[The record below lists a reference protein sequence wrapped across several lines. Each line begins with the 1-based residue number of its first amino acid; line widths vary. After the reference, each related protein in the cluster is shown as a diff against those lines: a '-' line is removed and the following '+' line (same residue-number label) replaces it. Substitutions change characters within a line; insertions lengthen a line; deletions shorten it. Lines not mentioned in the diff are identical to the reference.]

1 MIHSFKLT
9 YIYLSPSS
17 ITLQGVWNQR
27 LRWERRSTR
36 TLGSGW
42 GGGSPRTLGVREAQL
57 TAREGKM
64 GKRGEWEGD
73 QRGGERRWGEQG
85 KSESWSA
92 GVMQVEGDETPGLR
106 QPIQGLAEII
116 IITTHSY

>member
-1 MIHSFKLT
+1 M
-9 YIYLSPSS
+9 
-17 ITLQGVWNQR
+17 LQGVWNQR
-27 LRWERRSTR
+27 FRWERLT
-36 TLGSGW
+36 T
-42 GGGSPRTLGVREAQL
+42 RTLGVREAQL

-64 GKRGEWEGD
+64 GKWGEWEGD
-73 QRGGERRWGEQG
+73 QRGGERQWGEQG

-92 GVMQVEGDETPGLR
+92 GVMQVEGDENLGLG